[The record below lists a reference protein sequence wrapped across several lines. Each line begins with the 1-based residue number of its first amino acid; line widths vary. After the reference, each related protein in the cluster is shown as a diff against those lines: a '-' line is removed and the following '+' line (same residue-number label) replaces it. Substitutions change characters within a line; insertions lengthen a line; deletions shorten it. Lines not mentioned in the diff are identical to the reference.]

1 MTDFLFEYDN
11 STFSAFDTKIGSV
24 VYSLISYSRST
35 SVRFVAD
42 AGTVDAADTV
52 EEPEEVILEDEIEET
67 EDSQETEE

>member
-42 AGTVDAADTV
+42 AGTVDLFFFTVGAAPAFGT
-52 EEPEEVILEDEIEET
+52 
-67 EDSQETEE
+67 